1 MRNQTLYL
9 YIKSKRIFKDLFLII
24 RRIFLVLLTLYFSK
38 IYLVNQND
46 TFRIFQ
52 PQLIFS
58 LILWISIF
66 SRFNFSFLQKNS
78 QFIFKTKYYFI
89 NLFFQIATNTFFV
102 ISASFFIICGLFY
115 NFSAFKIILSVL
127 GLYSFCLCQSIYLYN
142 INLKYLI
149 FGILLF
155 AFNIFFPNKI
165 INLIFSEYVNFS
177 LIFISLILLF
187 ILNKKIRYIG
197 IKSLQIKKEFDFTK
211 GNFFQSTQ
219 KKLFSQKKNRLLNY
233 VKFDLA
239 LLFRKDFIYIIYSFV
254 FYAAIII
261 LLILFKIKIPDR
273 FELKKYSFNMNLIY
287 TYAIGIFILIYG
299 ANIFRWNNNL
309 LFEFYTK
316 NFDAKYYIIS
326 KYFILFASMLIFFIP
341 TLILMILMK
350 LNFYNFLICFIL
362 EISFLPYFSVY
373 ISYLTNSE
381 KSKNQTEE
389 NKNFISNLGTW
400 ILLLVPVALKTF
412 LDNFASKRIETE
424 FSIIICVGLTI
435 FFIARISRF
444 SYKVEKKIK
453 RWL

>member
-1 MRNQTLYL
+1 MILRKEVFFNQH
-9 YIKSKRIFKDLFLII
+9 
-24 RRIFLVLLTLYFSK
+24 
-38 IYLVNQND
+38 
-46 TFRIFQ
+46 
-52 PQLIFS
+52 
-58 LILWISIF
+58 
-66 SRFNFSFLQKNS
+66 
-78 QFIFKTKYYFI
+78 
-89 NLFFQIATNTFFV
+89 
-102 ISASFFIICGLFY
+102 
-115 NFSAFKIILSVL
+115 
-127 GLYSFCLCQSIYLYN
+127 
-142 INLKYLI
+142 
-149 FGILLF
+149 
-155 AFNIFFPNKI
+155 
-165 INLIFSEYVNFS
+165 
-177 LIFISLILLF
+177 
-187 ILNKKIRYIG
+187 
-197 IKSLQIKKEFDFTK
+197 
-211 GNFFQSTQ
+211 
-219 KKLFSQKKNRLLNY
+219 KKNRLLNY
-233 VKFDLA
+233 IKFDLA

-299 ANIFRWNNNL
+299 SNIFRWNNNL

-389 NKNFISNLGTW
+389 NKNLISNLGTW